1 MTCPPRPQFRVAQR
15 KAGSVDRF
23 ETCCPSSWVFVYA
36 DGRVISWVNRAG
48 GISEQVIERRLTPE
62 GVELV
67 RSGILQARDLLG
79 PTNEV
84 PTDAWEDPKAR
95 AFVPSRY
102 SVCAWIDDY
111 TQCRVL
117 RFLPAPARGVLRGG
131 TAVFRAGEECTE
143 VTTEEARELLDILG
157 SLVPTGPLGHMSG
170 LRTRRETR
178 CIGTSR

>member
-102 SVCAWIDDY
+102 SVCAWTDDY
-111 TQCRVL
+111 TQAAYCASSQR
-117 RFLPAPARGVLRGG
+117 RPAAFSAVGPRSSGRARS
-131 TAVFRAGEECTE
+131 A
-143 VTTEEARELLDILG
+143 
-157 SLVPTGPLGHMSG
+157 PK
-170 LRTRRETR
+170 
-178 CIGTSR
+178 